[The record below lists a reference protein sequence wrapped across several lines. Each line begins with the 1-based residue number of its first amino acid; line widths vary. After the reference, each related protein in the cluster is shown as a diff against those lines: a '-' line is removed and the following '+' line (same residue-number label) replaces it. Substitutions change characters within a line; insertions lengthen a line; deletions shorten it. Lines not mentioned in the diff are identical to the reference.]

1 MSSRPA
7 VWVVDDSPLDG
18 SRAAGA
24 LRTSYEVQLFGD
36 GSSLLEHLATHE
48 PPDVLVLDWMMPG
61 ISGPEVCRFIRSP
74 SNAANESVA
83 ILLLTGHQHTEQIV
97 EGLSSGA
104 NDYLSKPYA
113 EEELKARVGALLR
126 SRELLR
132 RAENAERA
140 LRAVLDSAPDAL
152 FVLDQGGHVAY
163 ANAEAERT
171 FGLSA
176 QSQGRQVSDLVPGL
190 PWEVI
195 SQEPAG
201 ANTLADVTFRDEAY
215 SPIVRSFSAGAGT
228 EHRTLSLRNVTER
241 RQSEARRLD
250 FYAIVAHDLRSP
262 LNAMLLR
269 TEVILRGARG
279 PINDVVQNDI
289 KMVQK
294 NAHTL
299 VALINDFLDLAR
311 LENPTYTVEQEP
323 LDLAPLVTA
332 VIDDL
337 RPLVDAQG
345 HALDISL
352 PEAPALVLGDRA
364 RLHQVLSNLVG
375 NAVKFTPAN
384 GRLWVS
390 VVPVDGAID
399 VRVMDNGPGIDPD
412 LIPVL
417 SQRYMRARRQTV
429 SGTGLGLM
437 IVREIL
443 QAHGSTLHIDS
454 VPGKGSTFWF
464 RLPAA

>member
-1 MSSRPA
+1 
-7 VWVVDDSPLDG
+7 VVDDSPLDG
-18 SRAAGA
+18 ARTADA
-24 LRTSYEVQLFGD
+24 LRTSYEVHLFGD
-36 GSSLLEHLATHE
+36 GSSLLEHLATHD
-48 PPDVLVLDWMMPG
+48 PPDVLVLDWVMPG
-61 ISGPEVCRFIRSP
+61 ISGPEVCRFIRSS
-74 SNAANESVA
+74 SNLANATIA

-113 EEELKARVGALLR
+113 EEELKARVGALIR

-163 ANAEAERT
+163 ANAEAERA
-171 FGLSA
+171 FGLDL
-176 QSQGRQVSDLVPGL
+176 QSQGRLVSDLVPGL
-190 PWEVI
+190 PWNVI
-195 SQEPAG
+195 SQDPAG
-201 ANTLADVTFRDEAY
+201 GKPLADVTVHDDAF
-215 SPIVRSFSAGAGT
+215 SPIVRSFSAGGAT
-228 EHRTLSLRNVTER
+228 EQRTLSLRNVTER
-241 RQSEARRLD
+241 RRNEAKRLD

-269 TEVILRGARG
+269 TELILRGKRG
-279 PINDVVQNDI
+279 PINDVVQNDL

-299 VALINDFLDLAR
+299 VALINDFLELAS
-311 LENPTYTVEQEP
+311 LENPTYTVVQEP
-323 LDLAPLVTA
+323 IDLSPLVTA
-332 VIDDL
+332 VLEDL
-337 RPLVDAQG
+337 RPLVDAQA
-345 HALDISL
+345 HALDVSL
-352 PEAPALVLGDRA
+352 PKQPALVLGDRA
-364 RLHQVLSNLVG
+364 RLHQVLSNLIG

-390 VVPVDGAID
+390 VVHVDGAVD
-399 VRVMDNGPGIDPD
+399 VRVMDNGPGIDAE

-417 SQRYMRARRQTV
+417 SQRYMRAKGQTV

-443 QAHGSTLHIDS
+443 EAHGSALHIES
-454 VPGKGSTFWF
+454 APGKGSTFWF
-464 RLPAA
+464 RLAGAG